1 MKKILLFI
9 LLILLCG
16 CNKNKL
22 TCNYETMYEDIEI
35 KNKIV
40 FNFKDETYK
49 QIDKMIF
56 EDSISASKYYKEIE
70 DYKDEYNL
78 VLQDN
83 IIISEIVDEIK
94 LDGDKEDIKEQY
106 ESYDYKCK

>member
-1 MKKILLFI
+1 MKKILLV
-9 LLILLCG
+9 LLILFICG
-16 CNKNKL
+16 CSKNKL

-40 FNFKDETYK
+40 FNFKDDSYE

-56 EDSISASKYYKEIE
+56 EDSVSASKYYNEIE
-70 DYKDEYNL
+70 EYKDEYNL
-78 VLQDN
+78 RLEDN